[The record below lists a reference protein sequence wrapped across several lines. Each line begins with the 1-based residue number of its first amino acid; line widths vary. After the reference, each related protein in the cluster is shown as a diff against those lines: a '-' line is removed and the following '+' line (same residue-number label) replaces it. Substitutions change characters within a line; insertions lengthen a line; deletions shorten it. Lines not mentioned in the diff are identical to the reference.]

1 MIRQFKVATRR
12 HITLIEIM
20 IVMFII
26 ALITGVIAYN
36 YTGSLDEGKAF
47 KTVAGMEKLQTILQ
61 LAIANNPDLQNNIDN
76 PEIWKKIIKESPL
89 VSNATSLMQDGWG
102 NTYEIY
108 LRNGNVVVYSQK
120 YDDYRTSKATLFN
133 KSEPSNE

>member
-12 HITLIEIM
+12 YITLIEIM

-76 PEIWKKIIKESPL
+76 PEIWKKVISESPL

-108 LRNGNVVVYSQK
+108 LKNGTVVVYSQK
-120 YDDYRTSKATLFN
+120 YDDYRTSKSTLFN
-133 KSEPSNE
+133 KPSESSN